1 MVENHQLLLVLT
13 ASLMGM
19 ICYQRSAA
27 VKIASIDLHQDVRIN
42 EYCWKY
48 LTSAGMEMV

>member
-19 ICYQRSAA
+19 IRYQRSA
-27 VKIASIDLHQDVRIN
+27 VKIASVDLHQDVRIN